1 MGSSR
6 LPGKV
11 LLNLD
16 QTNTMLD
23 YVISQLKNCKFIDK
37 IIVATTNL
45 KEDKAIVTF
54 CKKNKINF
62 FIGSSEDVLDRYYQ
76 CAKIFSI
83 STVVRITADCPLVDP
98 NIVDKLISK
107 YIHNSFD
114 VVVTHHPRSFPHGIA
129 DIEIFSVNLLEKIWK
144 DAKKPS
150 EREHVTLY
158 FYNNRDK
165 FKVFNFKNN
174 ANLSK
179 IKLSVDRNED
189 LELVKK
195 IIQHINNRPI
205 LISNILH
212 LFKKNPEFFKIN
224 SDFILDEGLQKSLKE
239 DKILGF

>member
-1 MGSSR
+1 MGSTR
-6 LPGKV
+6 FPDKIFKKINGLTV
-11 LLNLD
+11 LECLLE
-16 QTNTMLD
+16 QLSH
-23 YVISQLKNCKFIDK
+23 SQLLTNK
-37 IIVATTNL
+37 IIATSTSTKDDTIANF
-45 KEDKAIVTF
+45 ANS
-54 CKKNKINF
+54 KKIIF
-62 FIGSSEDVLDRYYQ
+62 FRGQEIDVLDRYYQ